1 MTGNMEIPLVSIIT
15 CTRNSA
21 ATISDTLRSVIAQQ
35 YFPLEHIIIDGGST
49 DSTLK
54 KVEELRPLYKRGKML
69 HVVSGHDNGI
79 YFGMN
84 KGISIASG
92 SVIGFLNSDDYFSSS
107 HVLGTLINAFHPDTD
122 AVHANLHYISRRKPF
137 RTMRRYRSRFFSR
150 RIMLLGF
157 MPAHPTFYCRREC
170 FSRFGVFDTSMPV
183 AADFDLMLRMI
194 YCGRI
199 NTRYVDIDAVTMR
212 TGGASTRGLTSLRTI
227 MRDHLRAYHKNHVPA
242 NRFTD
247 SIRYLWKAGEL
258 LSALLGSVYTT
269 KQPSEKSIL
278 PLQCTNTE

>member
-1 MTGNMEIPLVSIIT
+1 MTGTMENPLVSIIT

-21 ATISDTLRSVIAQQ
+21 ATITDTIRSVASQQ
-35 YFPLEHIIIDGGST
+35 YSPLEHIIIDGGST
-49 DSTLK
+49 DDTLN
-54 KVEELRPLYKRGKML
+54 KVEKLRPVYEDGKSL

-84 KGISIASG
+84 KGISIATG

-107 HVLGTLINAFHPDTD
+107 HVLGILMEAFRPDTD

-137 RTMRRYRSRFFSR
+137 RTVRRYSSRFFSR
-150 RIMLLGF
+150 RMMLLGF
-157 MPAHPTFYCRREC
+157 MPAHPTFYCRREY

-212 TGGASTRGLTSLRTI
+212 TGGASTRGLTSLRSI

-247 SIRYLWKAGEL
+247 SIRYLWKAGEF
-258 LSALLGSVYTT
+258 LSALFKSVYTT
-269 KQPSEKSIL
+269 KQPSGKSIL
-278 PLQCTNTE
+278 PLQCTNPE